1 VANEHAAANS
11 EPQSLTHSPR
21 HPGTPARA
29 ALLFLTLAL
38 TLAPAALAADP
49 TPDPAATIRPPTCA
63 ERFPS
68 EGPAGVD
75 LRLGCIVGEVV
86 GVYTPGQPELPV
98 PMSSYAIAVV
108 LFVIGILIVILFTG
122 RFLHWLAARSIGR
135 RLAPVLP
142 GEWWVCASCKSV
154 NGANAGRCYS
164 CGAGRP
170 DGPALMTDDQPNIP
184 QSFGR
189 KRKSG

>member
-1 VANEHAAANS
+1 LA
-11 EPQSLTHSPR
+11 R

-29 ALLFLTLAL
+29 ALLILALAL
-38 TLAPAALAADP
+38 TWAPAALAADP
-49 TPDPAATIRPPTCA
+49 TADPGATTRPPTCS

-86 GVYTPGQPELPV
+86 GLYTPGQPELPV

-108 LFVIGILIVILFTG
+108 LFVIGILIVIVFSG
-122 RFLHWLAARSIGR
+122 RFVHWLAARSIGR
-135 RLAPVLP
+135 RLAPALP
-142 GEWWVCASCKSV
+142 GEWWVCATCKSV
-154 NGANAGRCYS
+154 NGANVGHCYS
-164 CGAGRP
+164 CGADRP
-170 DGPALMTDDQPNIP
+170 DGPALMTDDQPSIP